1 MKRRTKTATVALWMV
16 VLLIVLAPLP
26 EGSAYPWALPLIE
39 VLVFGLVAAWQL
51 TTALGTGPRTPLS
64 GARPFL
70 LLLLPLLLFMALM
83 TLQLVSLPPAALR
96 IVSPATYRLYE
107 VSLPGWPREQSDSDP
122 DSACLTQ

>member
-1 MKRRTKTATVALWMV
+1 MALWMV

-70 LLLLPLLLFMALM
+70 LPLLLFMALM
-83 TLQLVSLPPAALR
+83 TLQLV
-96 IVSPATYRLYE
+96 
-107 VSLPGWPREQSDSDP
+107 
-122 DSACLTQ
+122 ACNGDIGIDIGTW